1 MTPKI
6 PHDVA
11 NEGDLSGHGY
21 HLSVTSKR
29 RRMRA
34 LDKAVHELGV
44 HKVLHE
50 LEALAIRM
58 RNPRD
63 PKVYAERAWSD
74 YRSLERK
81 HGIPRRR

>member
-1 MTPKI
+1 MPKI
-6 PHDVA
+6 PHDPE
-11 NEGDLSGHGY
+11 NEGDLSGHSY
-21 HLSVTSKR
+21 SLADPSKR

-34 LDKAVHELGV
+34 LDKAVHQLGV

-63 PKVYAERAWSD
+63 PKAYQARAWGD
-74 YRSLERK
+74 YHSLERK